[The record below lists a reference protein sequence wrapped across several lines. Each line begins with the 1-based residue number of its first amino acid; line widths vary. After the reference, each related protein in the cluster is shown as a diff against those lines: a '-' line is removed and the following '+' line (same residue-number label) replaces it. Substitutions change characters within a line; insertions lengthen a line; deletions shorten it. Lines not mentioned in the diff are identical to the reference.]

1 MRNGACIVKTT
12 EVRASRQQ
20 RRRDR
25 AHRRAERALE
35 IALHQHCCG
44 TFSALSWC
52 AAGMPDCVGPEE
64 LELYQSARQIVH
76 ANSGCLKA
84 GDVERLLAE
93 IQRRRE
99 AS

>member
-1 MRNGACIVKTT
+1 
-12 EVRASRQQ
+12 
-20 RRRDR
+20 
-25 AHRRAERALE
+25 
-35 IALHQHCCG
+35 
-44 TFSALSWC
+44 
-52 AAGMPDCVGPEE
+52 MPDCVGPEE